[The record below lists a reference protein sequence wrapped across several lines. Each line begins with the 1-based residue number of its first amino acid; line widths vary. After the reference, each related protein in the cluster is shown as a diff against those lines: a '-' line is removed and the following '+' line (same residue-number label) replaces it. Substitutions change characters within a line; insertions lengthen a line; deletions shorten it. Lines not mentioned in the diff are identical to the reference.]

1 MDRRRRLIATI
12 AGVALA
18 VGIIAGP
25 ALAANRSVTIA
36 GFAFAPA
43 TVTVSVGDRVTWR
56 NDDDTTHTATSGSA
70 WSTGNISPGTSKS
83 ITFTRAGT
91 YDYICAIHPTMSGR
105 VVVRAAS
112 AGAPPPTDT
121 APVGTTTE
129 TDWVAGTLAF
139 LGLAML
145 VGTFIADR
153 RFRRARSESQRAEG

>member
-1 MDRRRRLIATI
+1 MDGRRRPIATMAAI
-12 AGVALA
+12 AGVVLA
-18 VGIIAGP
+18 AGLIAAP
-25 ALAANRSVTIA
+25 VLAANRSVTIA
-36 GFAFAPA
+36 GFAFSPA

-70 WSTGNISPGTSKS
+70 WSTGDIAPGSSKS

-91 YDYICAIHPTMSGR
+91 YDYICAIHPTMTGR

-121 APVGTTTE
+121 ATVKATTE

-145 VGTFIADR
+145 VGTFVAER
-153 RFRRARSESQRAEG
+153 RFRRDRSRG